1 MKDSSHAI
9 TTFMELPSSNP
20 RGIAIFS
27 GGSAANALVNV
38 FNQVAEGQGPL
49 SYVIPIS

>member
-1 MKDSSHAI
+1 
-9 TTFMELPSSNP
+9 MELPSSHP

-38 FNQVAEGQGPL
+38 FNQVAEGQSPL